1 VHKSIQFVLPTFLA
15 FCLNSVLIAQTKAQP
30 NLGAAPV
37 LQAYNHNPEIATK
50 ISGSQPQSNPGSN
63 SCWSQ
68 STLGTSEEPAFL
80 LDEVSFTATVNMNA
94 YCRGEL
100 GNYTG
105 QFVFYDYSTLL
116 GSVQISTDTLSATF
130 TTNSLTAG
138 RHHIKATFL
147 SNSYYKSSSAEIPQD
162 VDRLPAPVTLSVT
175 PSASAYGQTVT
186 FTATVTSGVETPTG
200 KVRFSDGI
208 KDIGLAT
215 LDENGVA
222 TFSKKNLAVG
232 TYSITAEYFGD
243 AISAQS
249 VTPAVTLLVGST
261 APMTK

>member
-1 VHKSIQFVLPTFLA
+1 VHKSIQFVLSASLA
-15 FCLNSVLIAQTKAQP
+15 LCLNSLLVAQTNARA
-30 NLGAAPV
+30 NIGVASV
-37 LQAYNHNPEIATK
+37 LQAYNYNPEISSKT
-50 ISGSQPQSNPGSN
+50 SGIQPQSNPGSN

-68 STLGTSEEPAFL
+68 STLGSSEEPAFL

-105 QFVFYDYSTLL
+105 QFVFYDYNTVL
-116 GSVQISTDTLSATF
+116 GSVQISTDTFSATF

-138 RHHIKATFL
+138 RHHIQATFL

-175 PSASAYGQTVT
+175 PSASAYGQVVT

-215 LDENGVA
+215 LDVNGVA
-222 TFSKKNLAVG
+222 TFTKKNLAVG
-232 TYSITAEYFGD
+232 TYPITAEYFGD

-249 VTPAVTLLVGST
+249 VTPAVTLVVEST
-261 APMTK
+261 VTMPE